1 MLTYNEGYRR
11 QSIMKFFRRQ
21 SFIPLFPINYN
32 EGYRRQ
38 FIMKFFRRQSFT
50 PFSAPHGDFSCESNM
65 FLLNL
70 LQYVP
75 NLENGKIYSLLG
87 FYRADINGV
96 IFEAS
101 LESVG
106 NPNPRLCRESY

>member
-38 FIMKFFRRQSFT
+38 FIMKFFRRQKS
-50 PFSAPHGDFSCESNM
+50 
-65 FLLNL
+65 
-70 LQYVP
+70 
-75 NLENGKIYSLLG
+75 
-87 FYRADINGV
+87 
-96 IFEAS
+96 
-101 LESVG
+101 
-106 NPNPRLCRESY
+106 RL